1 MSFYK
6 LYKTIYTLLVNKH
19 ISQSKTNIPTT
30 TNCEIKKF
38 YLIFMLYLE
47 INFIKKEKLYLIMLF
62 VNIFYLYTSIYYIIK
77 KFR

>member
-30 TNCEIKKF
+30 INCEIKKF

-47 INFIKKEKLYLIMLF
+47 INFIKKRKIIFNNVICKYLLF
-62 VNIFYLYTSIYYIIK
+62 IHIDILHY
-77 KFR
+77 

>member
-47 INFIKKEKLYLIMLF
+47 INFIKKRKIIFNNFICKYLLF
-62 VNIFYLYTSIYYIIK
+62 IHIDILHY
-77 KFR
+77 